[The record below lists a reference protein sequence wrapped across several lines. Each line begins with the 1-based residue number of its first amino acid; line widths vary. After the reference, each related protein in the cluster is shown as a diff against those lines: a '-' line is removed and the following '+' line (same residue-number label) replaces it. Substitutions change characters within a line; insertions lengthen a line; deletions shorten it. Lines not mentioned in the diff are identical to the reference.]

1 MGLFSCLAKCVSE
14 LILIGINLI
23 LALGGALVLYV
34 GIYMRHTGWV
44 EVIKGYW
51 SPIDGIVTALIVI
64 GSLIIALAVLGSI
77 AALCRWRLGLCLYA
91 CVVLLVFILF
101 VVVAVA
107 AFILRHTANDWE
119 DTTYPASSDEESVK
133 ENFDQAYC
141 YAQGE
146 YICNQAS
153 VSDALTMFV
162 PTLDSS
168 IASLFENMTG
178 GVNTLCDSYLG
189 DYDEL
194 SDVCDG
200 CDRAREFKNF
210 SSVVNWANDKCPRT
224 SETLTWC
231 GIFLTTGSAN
241 SSSGTAPYSEC
252 RTEFLNLVEKYSLWL
267 GIGSIIVCAAAIMII
282 TFACVLR
289 RRPAAA
295 RDTNSSYAVEL
306 VLIAINCVLALGGA
320 LILYV
325 GAFMRHNG
333 WVDVM
338 QGYWTNIDAVVT
350 AFIVVGSV
358 IIGLAILGSIA
369 AVCRWRSGLCTYA
382 IIVLLF
388 LILFVVVAMA
398 AFTMMH
404 KADSW
409 ADTTYPADNQEEGVK
424 TNFDQV
430 YCYAQGEY
438 ICNEASVSEALA
450 MFAPELNSTI
460 VALFENMTGSVDT
473 LCDDYLSDYSEL
485 ESLCDGCDTARKYEN
500 YTSIVDWANDQ
511 CPRTNSTMVWCGKFL
526 ASCSTNVTVGTAP
539 YTECRVEFLDL
550 VEDYSL
556 YLGLGSLSIVC
567 ASALI
572 IIIFACCLRR
582 KLLDYDHTDT
592 YTSSLGG
599 DLLTPTTVQT
609 RYSKV

>member
-1 MGLFSCLAKCVSE
+1 MGCVECLAKCVSELLLITINVFLALGGGLVLYVAVFARHTGWVEVISAYWSPINGLATTLIVIGGVIMGMAALGTVAALCRWRAGLCYYMIAVTTILILFLLVAVCSFLLWSMFSGWEDDPYPANGHEESIKSDFDQVYCYAQGVYICNEASVSDALTMFVPDLNETIADLFENMTGGVNTLE

-119 DTTYPASSDEESVK
+119 DTAYPASSDEESVK

-295 RDTNSSYAVEL
+295 RDTNSY
-306 VLIAINCVLALGGA
+306 GR
-320 LILYV
+320 
-325 GAFMRHNG
+325 F
-333 WVDVM
+333 
-338 QGYWTNIDAVVT
+338 
-350 AFIVVGSV
+350 
-358 IIGLAILGSIA
+358 
-369 AVCRWRSGLCTYA
+369 
-382 IIVLLF
+382 
-388 LILFVVVAMA
+388 
-398 AFTMMH
+398 
-404 KADSW
+404 
-409 ADTTYPADNQEEGVK
+409 
-424 TNFDQV
+424 
-430 YCYAQGEY
+430 
-438 ICNEASVSEALA
+438 
-450 MFAPELNSTI
+450 
-460 VALFENMTGSVDT
+460 
-473 LCDDYLSDYSEL
+473 
-485 ESLCDGCDTARKYEN
+485 
-500 YTSIVDWANDQ
+500 
-511 CPRTNSTMVWCGKFL
+511 
-526 ASCSTNVTVGTAP
+526 
-539 YTECRVEFLDL
+539 
-550 VEDYSL
+550 
-556 YLGLGSLSIVC
+556 
-567 ASALI
+567 
-572 IIIFACCLRR
+572 
-582 KLLDYDHTDT
+582 
-592 YTSSLGG
+592 
-599 DLLTPTTVQT
+599 
-609 RYSKV
+609 

>member
-119 DTTYPASSDEESVK
+119 DTTYPANSDEESVK

-210 SSVVNWANDKCPRT
+210 SSV
-224 SETLTWC
+224 
-231 GIFLTTGSAN
+231 
-241 SSSGTAPYSEC
+241 
-252 RTEFLNLVEKYSLWL
+252 
-267 GIGSIIVCAAAIMII
+267 
-282 TFACVLR
+282 
-289 RRPAAA
+289 
-295 RDTNSSYAVEL
+295 
-306 VLIAINCVLALGGA
+306 
-320 LILYV
+320 
-325 GAFMRHNG
+325 
-333 WVDVM
+333 
-338 QGYWTNIDAVVT
+338 GYWSNIDAVVT
-350 AFIVVGSV
+350 ALIVVGSV

-388 LILFVVVAMA
+388 LILFVVVAVA
-398 AFTMMH
+398 AFTLMH

-438 ICNEASVSEALA
+438 ICNETPVSEALA
-450 MFAPELNSTI
+450 MFAPELDSAI

-485 ESLCDGCDTARKYEN
+485 KSLCDGCDTARKYEN

-511 CPRTNSTMVWCGKFL
+511 CPRTNSTMVWCGEFL

-539 YTECRVEFLDL
+539 YTECRTEFLDL

-582 KLLDYDHTDT
+582 KQLDYDHTDT

-599 DLLTPTTVQT
+599 DLLTPTTMQT